1 MAKWLLLVGACKL
14 LSGRSGKT
22 LDAAAGDTNS
32 QALDFLEEVRY
43 PPREK
48 RCGRPPIKDTWQP
61 VFRRRK
67 TRVLRPQPEL
77 QYVFPEQENQGKFV
91 Q

>member
-32 QALDFLEEVRY
+32 KRLIFWKKCATPTRKAL
-43 PPREK
+43 
-48 RCGRPPIKDTWQP
+48 
-61 VFRRRK
+61 RK
-67 TRVLRPQPEL
+67 AA
-77 QYVFPEQENQGKFV
+77 N
-91 Q
+91 

>member
-32 QALDFLEEVRY
+32 
-43 PPREK
+43 K
-48 RCGRPPIKDTWQP
+48 RLIFWKKCATPHAKSAAEGRQLKTLGNQYFDG
-61 VFRRRK
+61 RK